1 MACVRKWRG
10 KLIVDYR
17 DATGK
22 RHRAQVES
30 REEGHRLL
38 AEIEANERR
47 EPIKGTFKEYGE
59 WWLENCAK
67 GQIKESTY
75 EEYERVLTLHL
86 YPAFGHKR
94 FTKVTR
100 KMVRELIAAKRKDG
114 LSQSSIRNILAPLRG
129 MYNQAIDDEE
139 AFRNPAARM
148 GKFNKKKI
156 GKPLIN
162 PLTREEVQ
170 IMLDK
175 AATDFAHYY
184 PLFLCAP
191 RSGLRKGELIA
202 LKGIDLDFNGRF
214 IDVQRTFYR
223 GRITLPK
230 NGRTRRVDMSQQL
243 ATVLKDLLSRKRAA
257 ALANEM
263 KKPAEERRDAAT
275 VVNAVMDDWLF
286 TSPETPLSSNPAVR
300 KRYPTAKVRGGT
312 RLDPRN
318 CTKVFNK
325 LLTTAK
331 LRRIRFHD
339 LRHTFASLL
348 IGQGESLAYIRDQ
361 MGHSSIKVTVDTY
374 GHLVPGGNRQAV
386 DKLDERV
393 AARQDTAATA

>member
-10 KLIVDYR
+10 KLVVDYR
-17 DATGK
+17 DANGK
-22 RHRAQVES
+22 RHRLQVES

-67 GQIKESTY
+67 GNIKESTY
-75 EEYERVLTLHL
+75 EEYRRALESYV
-86 YPAFGHKR
+86 YPILGHKR
-94 FTKVTR
+94 FTKITR
-100 KMVRELIAAKRKDG
+100 KMVRELITRLRQGVPGHKPKKG
-114 LSQSSIRNILAPLRG
+114 LSQSSIRNILAPIRG
-129 MYNQAIDDEE
+129 MYNQAMDDEE

-148 GKFNKKKI
+148 GKFNKKTSA
-156 GKPLIN
+156 KPPIN

-170 IMLDK
+170 VMLDK

-300 KRYPTAKVRGGT
+300 KRYPTAKVRGG
-312 RLDPRN
+312 
-318 CTKVFNK
+318 
-325 LLTTAK
+325 
-331 LRRIRFHD
+331 
-339 LRHTFASLL
+339 
-348 IGQGESLAYIRDQ
+348 
-361 MGHSSIKVTVDTY
+361 
-374 GHLVPGGNRQAV
+374 
-386 DKLDERV
+386 
-393 AARQDTAATA
+393 

>member
-1 MACVRKWRG
+1 
-10 KLIVDYR
+10 
-17 DATGK
+17 
-22 RHRAQVES
+22 
-30 REEGHRLL
+30 
-38 AEIEANERR
+38 
-47 EPIKGTFKEYGE
+47 
-59 WWLENCAK
+59 
-67 GQIKESTY
+67 
-75 EEYERVLTLHL
+75 
-86 YPAFGHKR
+86 
-94 FTKVTR
+94 
-100 KMVRELIAAKRKDG
+100 
-114 LSQSSIRNILAPLRG
+114 
-129 MYNQAIDDEE
+129 
-139 AFRNPAARM
+139 M

>member
-139 AFRNPAARM
+139 AFRNSASRL
-148 GKFNKKKI
+148 GKFNKKS
-156 GKPLIN
+156 
-162 PLTREEVQ
+162 
-170 IMLDK
+170 
-175 AATDFAHYY
+175 AAT
-184 PLFLCAP
+184 CATC
-191 RSGLRKGELIA
+191 RH
-202 LKGIDLDFNGRF
+202 
-214 IDVQRTFYR
+214 V
-223 GRITLPK
+223 
-230 NGRTRRVDMSQQL
+230 
-243 ATVLKDLLSRKRAA
+243 KDLH
-257 ALANEM
+257 NE
-263 KKPAEERRDAAT
+263 
-275 VVNAVMDDWLF
+275 
-286 TSPETPLSSNPAVR
+286 SN
-300 KRYPTAKVRGGT
+300 G
-312 RLDPRN
+312 
-318 CTKVFNK
+318 
-325 LLTTAK
+325 
-331 LRRIRFHD
+331 
-339 LRHTFASLL
+339 
-348 IGQGESLAYIRDQ
+348 
-361 MGHSSIKVTVDTY
+361 
-374 GHLVPGGNRQAV
+374 
-386 DKLDERV
+386 
-393 AARQDTAATA
+393 